1 MLLGGNI
8 VNDFGFLN
16 DCGEEDPNRA
26 GLVMIMLTSMFLVRK
41 KSTHRERFLSI
52 GRNLNTP
59 FERDGSMGSWESGFV
74 QLFRELRAKAS
85 LPIDGDKSIL
95 GEQALNFVKGA
106 GCRGGLDNCAEIEFS
121 PLGEGKDN
129 GTVAERHRGYVS

>member
-1 MLLGGNI
+1 MLLGGKI

-16 DCGEEDPNRA
+16 DSGEEDPNRA

-41 KSTHRERFLSI
+41 KSTHEERFLSI

-74 QLFRELRAKAS
+74 QLFRELRAGAS
-85 LPIDGDKSIL
+85 LRIL
-95 GEQALNFVKGA
+95 EEQALNFVKGA
-106 GCRGGLDNCAEIEFS
+106 GCRGGLDNCAEVEFS
-121 PLGEGKDN
+121 PLGEGEDN
-129 GTVAERHRGYVS
+129 GTRAERHCGYVC